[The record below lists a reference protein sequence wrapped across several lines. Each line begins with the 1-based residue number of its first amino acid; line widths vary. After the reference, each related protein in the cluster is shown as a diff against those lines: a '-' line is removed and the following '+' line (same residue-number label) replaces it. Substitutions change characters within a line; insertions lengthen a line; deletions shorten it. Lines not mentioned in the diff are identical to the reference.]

1 MSCKLKYEFLKRNVL
16 PRLEPGKESHN
27 ECTGV
32 IYNDEKR
39 DKSRHNINRFFFML
53 LGLHLQLG

>member
-1 MSCKLKYEFLKRNVL
+1 MSFKLIYKFLKRNVL

-32 IYNDEKR
+32 IYNDVKR